1 MQEYRE
7 TLQSQLKAIDVEA
20 SDTQL
25 DSLLQYLALL
35 VKWNKAYNLTAVRDP
50 REMITRHLVDSL
62 SILPWITE
70 GRLIDVGSGPGLPG
84 IPLAIMRPELDVTTL
99 DSNGKKTRFQNQVKI
114 ELGLKNLKVIHGR
127 VEQCEEGP
135 YDQIVSR
142 AFASLN
148 DMLEWTGHLC
158 SEQGVFLAMK
168 GLYPEAELEQLPPG
182 FQLQA
187 SHRLNLPATDGER
200 HLLILGGIP
209 DSSANATAPDE
220 LGRA

>member
-1 MQEYRE
+1 MQEYRA
-7 TLQSQLKAIDVEA
+7 TLESQLKAIGVTATDAQV
-20 SDTQL
+20 D
-25 DSLLQYLALL
+25 LLLAYLALL

-50 REMITRHLVDSL
+50 REMITRHLTDSL
-62 SILPWITE
+62 SILPWIRG

-99 DSNGKKTRFQNQVKI
+99 DSNGKKTRFQNQVKM
-114 ELGLKNLKVIHGR
+114 ELGISNLHVIHGR

-142 AFASLN
+142 AFASLS
-148 DMLEWTGHLC
+148 DMLKWTAHLR

-182 FQLQA
+182 FQLKS

-209 DSSANATAPDE
+209 ESSVNTAAPDE